1 MSDNGNPEV
10 LTVPENS
17 SPRVLGLTIEEM
29 GRDPAGAIHK
39 FTEFVEA
46 AKAAATQAAESQRQ
60 FTVSLAEMQS
70 KLEEIKAAS
79 TLVLAAKTQITDTQ
93 AVVATKSDHIQG
105 AQEHADKVRAE
116 LDRALT
122 SATQQVT
129 ATEAHRASAQAA
141 VAQGAELFAE
151 MQRMRTTAEADGAAV
166 ANSKKTAED
175 SVAIAKGL
183 ADKSATVETRIAEYE
198 RRIADL
204 DAQCE
209 KQLKTI
215 VGLLPGATGAGLAHA
230 FDDRRKTF
238 LKPQG
243 GWQKVFVGSV
253 ILIILVA
260 ITGLWH
266 VYQAGVTPTYDELI
280 RLWLARLPVAGAL
293 VWLALHASHEAAL
306 AKRLEEDYGF
316 KSAIASCFEGF
327 QQQMSEVEKGVD
339 PNSPLATL
347 CGNTLRTI
355 ASPPGRIY
363 DGHKLTV
370 NPTDELKVMAKSATD
385 AAKVVS
391 QTPR

>member
-1 MSDNGNPEV
+1 MSETGNPEV
-10 LTVPENS
+10 LTVPDNT
-17 SPRVLGLTIEEM
+17 SPRVLGLTIDDM
-29 GRDPAGAIHK
+29 VRNPGAAILK

-46 AKAAATQAAESQRQ
+46 TRAAATQAVESQKQ
-60 FTVSLAEMQS
+60 FTASLADVQS
-70 KLEEIKAAS
+70 KLEEIKTAS
-79 TLVLAAKTQITDTQ
+79 TLVLTVKTQITDTQ
-93 AVVATKSDHIQG
+93 AVIATKSDHIQG
-105 AQEHADKVRAE
+105 AQEHADKVRAD

-129 ATEAHRASAQAA
+129 AAEAQKASAQAA
-141 VAQGAELFAE
+141 AVQGTELLAEIQKL
-151 MQRMRTTAEADGAAV
+151 RTAAEADGAAV

-183 ADKSATVETRIAEYE
+183 ADKSATVEMRIKDYE
-198 RRIADL
+198 KRLADL
-204 DAQCE
+204 DAQCAD
-209 KQLKTI
+209 QLRTI

-230 FDDRRKTF
+230 FDARRQTF
-238 LKPQG
+238 LKPQNR
-243 GWQKVFVGSV
+243 WQWVFVGSV
-253 ILIILVA
+253 IVIILVA
-260 ITGLWH
+260 ISGLWH

-327 QQQMSEVEKGVD
+327 QRQMSEVEKGVD

-363 DGHKLTV
+363 DSHKLTV
-370 NPTDELKVMAKSATD
+370 SPADELKEVAKATAD
-385 AAKVVS
+385 AAKIANQPS
-391 QTPR
+391 K